1 MRHWI
6 GFGQVF
12 VVQVQSWIWR
22 FECLCC
28 AVDANCSSGSLS
40 ALETLSREDDVFC
53 LLDWWWQAFAW
64 AFVSNEHTSWEHFAV
79 YWIGPMVGTVVS
91 VWAFNLLFPP
101 KRPVQK
107 GGAVANGQ
115 IDKKAEVVKAD
126 GSVRRRAKGA
136 TQEESV
142 ADESSKQKAS

>member
-1 MRHWI
+1 
-6 GFGQVF
+6 
-12 VVQVQSWIWR
+12 
-22 FECLCC
+22 
-28 AVDANCSSGSLS
+28 
-40 ALETLSREDDVFC
+40 
-53 LLDWWWQAFAW
+53 
-64 AFVSNEHTSWEHFAV
+64 
-79 YWIGPMVGTVVS
+79 MVGTVVA

-126 GSVRRRAKGA
+126 GSVRRRVKGA

-142 ADESSKQKAS
+142 ADESSKKKASSEYSPSSFRIAALHRVYYSGLHYCAILKTTTSCLLYVLKYKLASSILPTYLVRLIGVSEGVTTPRCDDIS

>member
-1 MRHWI
+1 M
-6 GFGQVF
+6 
-12 VVQVQSWIWR
+12 
-22 FECLCC
+22 
-28 AVDANCSSGSLS
+28 
-40 ALETLSREDDVFC
+40 
-53 LLDWWWQAFAW
+53 
-64 AFVSNEHTSWEHFAV
+64 V
-79 YWIGPMVGTVVS
+79 YWVGPMVGTFVS

-126 GSVRRRAKGA
+126 GSVRRRVKGA

-142 ADESSKQKAS
+142 VDESSKQKAS